1 MTITDEDC
9 LAETLAFNEAF
20 EAAAA
25 SRPAREEAPDA
36 ALLAALRRNR
46 LGGDTPPVRL
56 AQGRDRVVDDVPV
69 RVFVPDRV
77 DGVYLHIHGGGWTF
91 GSADGQDERLW
102 SLAEAARLAVVSV
115 EYRLAPE
122 HPFPAGPDDC
132 EAAARW
138 LVRHAAAEFGTDR
151 LLIGGES
158 AGAHLAVLTLL
169 RLRDRHGIVG
179 AFRAAHLLFGPY
191 DLSMTPSQR
200 TFGSRRLLSNT
211 DSLRRTYELF
221 TPGLTAEQRRDPG
234 ISPLFADLT
243 GLPQARM
250 VVGTE
255 DPLLDDS
262 LFLARRWRSA
272 GAPVQ
277 LGAVAGAM
285 HGFTLYPSTVT
296 EREHRRARE
305 FLSAALVDPGGAGT
319 VPSRGPAAGRRP
331 PAAGGRPPVADRTV
345 ASPA

>member
-9 LAETLAFNEAF
+9 LPETLAFNEQF

-25 SRPAREEAPDA
+25 TRPARGQAPSA
-36 ALLAALRRNR
+36 ATLALLRRNR
-46 LGGDTPPVRL
+46 LGGDTPPIRL
-56 AQGRDRVVDDVPV
+56 PHGRDRVVEGGVTV
-69 RVFVPDRV
+69 RVFVPDHV
-77 DGVYLHIHGGGWTF
+77 DGVYLHIHGGGWVF

-102 SLAEAARLAVVSV
+102 RLAEQARLAVVSV

-138 LVRHAAAEFGTDR
+138 LVKNAAAEFGTER

-158 AGAHLAVLTLL
+158 AGAHLGVVTLL
-169 RLRDRHGIVG
+169 RLRDRHGITG

-200 TFGSRRLLSNT
+200 SFGPRPLLSNT
-211 DSLRRTYELF
+211 DSLRGGYELF
-221 TPGLTAEQRRDPG
+221 TPGMEPEQRRDPEV
-234 ISPLFADLT
+234 SPLFADLT
-243 GLPQARM
+243 GLPPARI

-262 LFLARRWRSA
+262 LFLAQRWQAA

-277 LGAVAGAM
+277 LGVVAGAM
-285 HGFTLYPSTVT
+285 HGFTLFPLTIT
-296 EREHRRARE
+296 ERELRRQRD
-305 FLSAALVDPGGAGT
+305 FLAAA
-319 VPSRGPAAGRRP
+319 
-331 PAAGGRPPVADRTV
+331 
-345 ASPA
+345 

>member
-1 MTITDEDC
+1 MMITDEDC
-9 LAETLAFNEAF
+9 LAETLAFNEQF

-25 SRPAREEAPDA
+25 SRPARGQAPDA
-36 ALLAALRRNR
+36 TVLALLRRNR

-56 AQGRDRVVDDVPV
+56 PQGRDRVVAGGVKV
-69 RVFVPDRV
+69 RTFVPDHV
-77 DGVYLHIHGGGWTF
+77 DGVYLHIHGGGWAF

-102 SLAEAARLAVVSV
+102 RLAEQARLAVVSV

-138 LVRHAAAEFGTDR
+138 LVDHAAAEFGTER

-158 AGAHLAVLTLL
+158 AGAHLSVLTLL
-169 RLRDRHGIVG
+169 RLRDRHGITG

-200 TFGSRRLLSNT
+200 SFGSRRLLSNT
-211 DSLRRTYELF
+211 ETMRGSYELF
-221 TPGLTAEQRRDPG
+221 TPGMGAEQRRDPEV
-234 ISPLFADLT
+234 SPLFADLT
-243 GLPQARM
+243 GLPPARI

-262 LFLARRWRSA
+262 LFLAARWRAA

-277 LGAVAGAM
+277 LGVVAGAM
-285 HGFTLYPSTVT
+285 HGFTLFPLTIT
-296 EREHRRARE
+296 ERELQRE
-305 FLSAALVDPGGAGT
+305 RDFLASA
-319 VPSRGPAAGRRP
+319 
-331 PAAGGRPPVADRTV
+331 
-345 ASPA
+345 

>member
-9 LAETLAFNEAF
+9 LAETLAFNEQF

-25 SRPAREEAPDA
+25 SRPARTQAPDA
-36 ALLAALRRNR
+36 ALLASLRRNR

-56 AQGRDRVVDDVPV
+56 PQGQDRVVAGGVKV
-69 RVFVPDRV
+69 RVFVPEHV
-77 DGVYLHIHGGGWTF
+77 DGVYLHIHGGGWAF
-91 GSADGQDERLW
+91 GSVDGQDERLW
-102 SLAEAARLAVVSV
+102 RHAVQARLAVVSV

-138 LVRHAAAEFGTDR
+138 LVDHAAAEFGTQR

-158 AGAHLAVLTLL
+158 AGAHLSVLTLL
-169 RLRDRHGIVG
+169 RLRDRHGITG

-200 TFGSRRLLSNT
+200 LFGSRRLLSNS
-211 DSLRRTYELF
+211 DSIRGSYELF
-221 TPGLTAEQRRDPG
+221 TPGMTAEQRRDPEV
-234 ISPLFADLT
+234 SPLFADLT
-243 GLPQARM
+243 GLPPARI

-262 LFLARRWRSA
+262 LFLAQRWQAA

-277 LGAVAGAM
+277 LGVVAGAM
-285 HGFTLYPSTVT
+285 HGFTLFPLTVT
-296 EREHRRARE
+296 ERELQRE
-305 FLSAALVDPGGAGT
+305 RDFLAGA
-319 VPSRGPAAGRRP
+319 
-331 PAAGGRPPVADRTV
+331 
-345 ASPA
+345 